1 LDIIK
6 RLAKVPE
13 MSKTETLVKTENNG
27 EKQLARSLNVLIPLI
42 KDDLAAAEKAGVE
55 YHIAAGEKLI
65 EARYGGDMSRGQWG
79 PWLKTHFKFGAR
91 TALRYMELAAAQNE
105 NGTARRFRNLDE
117 FRLETE
123 PSYVRYREK
132 QKKSRKR
139 KWAGDIREKVKR
151 ARAEAAALER
161 EKLTRKQQREMER
174 KLAIR
179 LIDIGYKI
187 LSVELHP
194 DKGGSHEAMLALNAV
209 RARLKGCA

>member
-1 LDIIK
+1 
-6 RLAKVPE
+6 

-27 EKQLARSLNVLIPLI
+27 EKQLARPLNVLIPLI

-55 YHIAAGEKLI
+55 YHIAAGQKLI
-65 EARYGGDMSRGQWG
+65 EARYGGKMSHGQWG
-79 PWLKTHFKFGAR
+79 PWLKVNFKFGQK
-91 TALRYMELAAAQNE
+91 TASRYMALAGATKNQI
-105 NGTARRFRNLDE
+105 GQSDQFRNLDE

-209 RARLKGCA
+209 RARLKECA

>member
-1 LDIIK
+1 
-6 RLAKVPE
+6 

-27 EKQLARSLNVLIPLI
+27 EKQLARPLNVLIPLI

-91 TALRYMELAAAQNE
+91 TALRYMELASAEKENEKE
-105 NGTARRFRNLDE
+105 NGTSRRFRSLDE

-132 QKKSRKR
+132 LKKRRKS
-139 KWAGDIREKVKR
+139 KWTASVREKVKR
-151 ARAEAAALER
+151 ARAAMAALER
-161 EKLTRKQQREMER
+161 EKLSRKQQREMER

-209 RARLKGCA
+209 RARLKECA